1 MSILKEPL
9 VQFFLLGL
17 LLVAVFEFQGPSI
30 EEDSKVITINRDVLI
45 NHMQYRSKSFEY
57 EKFALLLDRLSPK
70 QTENLLEEFIRE
82 EVLFREAKSL
92 NLGEEDYIIR
102 QRMVQKVEYLLRA
115 AEVKGSV
122 QPEEF
127 YSLNKE
133 RYLIPRKITFSHIF
147 FGKEERGGWAEAE
160 RSAKQLMA
168 ELLAASLDNGKV
180 INSGD
185 RFIFHKNYVEKSS
198 EHISSHFG
206 KQFSD
211 AVFKSGLERWEG
223 PIKSAYGYHIVF
235 VSNLFEERFQD
246 LEEIY
251 DQVEW
256 DAKQAAITELTE
268 TFILDLK
275 KKYKVVVDL

>member
-1 MSILKEPL
+1 
-9 VQFFLLGL
+9 
-17 LLVAVFEFQGPSI
+17 
-30 EEDSKVITINRDVLI
+30 
-45 NHMQYRSKSFEY
+45 
-57 EKFALLLDRLSPK
+57 
-70 QTENLLEEFIRE
+70 
-82 EVLFREAKSL
+82 
-92 NLGEEDYIIR
+92 
-102 QRMVQKVEYLLRA
+102 MVQKVEYLLRA
-115 AEVKGSV
+115 AEIKGSV

-133 RYLIPRKITFSHIF
+133 RYLIPRKITFTHIF

-160 RSAKQLMA
+160 RSAKQVSTQ
-168 ELLAASLDNGKV
+168 LLAVSPDNDNE
-180 INSGD
+180 INIGD
-185 RFIFHKNYVEKSS
+185 RFIFHKNYVEKSF

-206 KQFSD
+206 KEFSD
-211 AVFKSGLERWEG
+211 AVFKLGLERWER

-235 VSNLFEERFQD
+235 VSEIFEERFQN

-268 TFILDLK
+268 RFILDLK